1 MDNYDHLF
9 NKNFNEGYF
18 KSEED
23 REKARKLFNE
33 LMNQYKNYIDY
44 SDIFKGWIGSLKDD
58 TSISKEKLTGDLGDD
73 PSGLDSYYKDIKKF
87 TTDDFDSVDYMVEEY
102 NLEFGDL
109 KVELF
114 KNNSYFVSE
123 RWFSKDDDHA
133 MDMKYIL
140 TEELFKRKN
149 DEKKKLI
156 LLEIIDN
163 NIFNESLENDSYV
176 GSLPKQDQIEVYEKL
191 MDKMVEFEAYE
202 KAASYRDTIQ
212 GMKIEN

>member
-44 SDIFKGWIGSLKDD
+44 SDIFKGWI
-58 TSISKEKLTGDLGDD
+58 
-73 PSGLDSYYKDIKKF
+73 DSYYKDIKKF